1 MGIDQ
6 SKGLSSAM
14 MPLIPDAEIDRWL
27 AEDVPY
33 GDLTTHSLG
42 IGARAGR
49 MSFAARAAMVAVAS
63 EEAARLLARLG
74 CTVDWRCASGS
85 VVEAGAA
92 LLVAEGPAAALLAG
106 WKVAQTLMEYA
117 SGIATVAYRVVEA
130 ARAVNP
136 AIVVACTRKTFPG
149 TKAISLKAILA
160 AGATPHR
167 LGLSETILVFPEHRA
182 FLADEDQAAVLQRLR
197 TACPERKI
205 VVEVNSIEDALHLA
219 QCGADVVQLEKF
231 APDQVATV
239 VARLTEM
246 TSPVKVA
253 AAGGVKP
260 SNAADYARAGA
271 HILVSS
277 APYFAPPADVKVT
290 ISACRDP
297 LQSAF
302 GAGAG

>member
-1 MGIDQ
+1 
-6 SKGLSSAM
+6 M

-42 IGARAGR
+42 IGERPGR
-49 MSFAARAAMVAVAS
+49 MRFAAREAMVAAAS
-63 EEAARLLARLG
+63 EEAARLLVRLG

-85 VVEAGAA
+85 LVEAGAP
-92 LLVAEGPAAALLAG
+92 LLAAEGPAAALLAG

-117 SGIATVAYRVVEA
+117 SGIATVAHRIVQA
-130 ARAVNP
+130 ARAVDP
-136 AIVVACTRKTFPG
+136 TIVVACTRKTFPG
-149 TKAISLKAILA
+149 AKAISLKAILA

-167 LGLSETILVFPEHRA
+167 LGLSETILVFPEHRV

-197 TACPERKI
+197 AVCPERKI
-205 VVEVNSIEDALHLA
+205 VAEVKSPEEALQLA
-219 QCGADVVQLEKF
+219 QAGVDVLQLEKF
-231 APDQVATV
+231 SPAGVAEV
-239 VARLTEM
+239 VARLANM
-246 TSPVKVA
+246 GSPVKVA

-290 ISACRDP
+290 MTACRDP
-297 LQSAF
+297 LRSSPF
-302 GAGAG
+302 GDDAG